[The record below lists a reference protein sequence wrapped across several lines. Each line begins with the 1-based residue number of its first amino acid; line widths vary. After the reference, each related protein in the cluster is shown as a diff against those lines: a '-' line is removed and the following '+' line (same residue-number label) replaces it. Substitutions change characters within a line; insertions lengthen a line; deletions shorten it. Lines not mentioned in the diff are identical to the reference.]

1 MKGILYSI
9 CIGSLALALTAQGEE
24 VKGGANARVNAKARH
39 TSNVH
44 ATTSANTAAAV
55 SSPRSRG
62 NVAGTRFHQRS
73 SVTPQTRTRATV
85 NRNNATT
92 SANRPATVSS
102 PRSRG
107 NVAGTRFHQPSSV
120 TAQTG
125 PRATVNRNNMPTNRV
140 RALNERERNVT
151 VNRNAN
157 LRNRISFSQ
166 AVSLHRHEFHNRDF
180 WRRHFQIVIIN
191 NNAFFFDAGFWFPAW
206 GYFPGAYYPYDGPIY
221 GYNGLTPDQVVVN
234 VQLQLQR
241 DGYYAGPID
250 GVLGPMTR
258 HSIAAFQADHGLAV
272 TAAIDQITVSTLG
285 LT

>member
-24 VKGGANARVNAKARH
+24 IQGTANVDTKGKPRT
-39 TSNVH
+39 TSRVH
-44 ATTSANTAAAV
+44 ATTAARTHAAV
-55 SSPRSRG
+55 S
-62 NVAGTRFHQRS
+62 NTRM
-73 SVTPQTRTRATV
+73 
-85 NRNNATT
+85 
-92 SANRPATVSS
+92 
-102 PRSRG
+102 
-107 NVAGTRFHQPSSV
+107 QPN
-120 TAQTG
+120 TAS
-125 PRATVNRNNMPTNRV
+125 NRV
-140 RALNERERNVT
+140 RAHTVTPRTNVNTRLQNRQRFNESVTARNSRAINRERNLTANRNRNVT
-151 VNRNAN
+151 VNQNQN
-157 LRNRISFSQ
+157 VMINRNRVRFSE
-166 AVSLHRHEFHNRDF
+166 AVALHRHEFHDRDF

-206 GYFPGAYYPYDGPIY
+206 GYFSGAYYPYDGPIY

-234 VQLQLQR
+234 VQAQLQR

-272 TAAIDQITVSTLG
+272 TAAIDQTTVSTLG

>member
-1 MKGILYSI
+1 MSNLERRGIANMKGILYSI

-24 VKGGANARVNAKARH
+24 VKGGANARVKAKARH

-44 ATTSANTAAAV
+44 ATTPANTRAAV
-55 SSPRSRG
+55 SSARSRG

-73 SVTPQTRTRATV
+73 SVTPQTST
-85 NRNNATT
+85 
-92 SANRPATVSS
+92 
-102 PRSRG
+102 
-107 NVAGTRFHQPSSV
+107 
-120 TAQTG
+120 
-125 PRATVNRNNMPTNRV
+125 RATVNRNNMPTNRV
-140 RALNERERNVT
+140 RALNERERNGT
-151 VNRNAN
+151 VNQNAN

-166 AVSLHRHEFHNRDF
+166 AVSLHRHEFHNRDW
-180 WRRHFQIVIIN
+180 WRRHFQVVIIN

-272 TAAIDQITVSTLG
+272 TAAIDGETVSTLG
-285 LT
+285 LA

>member
-62 NVAGTRFHQRS
+62 NVAGTRFHQ
-73 SVTPQTRTRATV
+73 
-85 NRNNATT
+85 
-92 SANRPATVSS
+92 
-102 PRSRG
+102 
-107 NVAGTRFHQPSSV
+107 PSSV

-151 VNRNAN
+151 V
-157 LRNRISFSQ
+157 IGTPTCG
-166 AVSLHRHEFHNRDF
+166 
-180 WRRHFQIVIIN
+180 IV
-191 NNAFFFDAGFWFPAW
+191 
-206 GYFPGAYYPYDGPIY
+206 
-221 GYNGLTPDQVVVN
+221 
-234 VQLQLQR
+234 
-241 DGYYAGPID
+241 
-250 GVLGPMTR
+250 
-258 HSIAAFQADHGLAV
+258 
-272 TAAIDQITVSTLG
+272 
-285 LT
+285 

>member
-24 VKGGANARVNAKARH
+24 IQGTANVDTKGKPRT
-39 TSNVH
+39 TSRVH
-44 ATTSANTAAAV
+44 ATTAPRTHVAV
-55 SSPRSRG
+55 SNTRMQQ
-62 NVAGTRFHQRS
+62 NMAGTRVRAHT
-73 SVTPQTRTRATV
+73 VTPQTST
-85 NRNNATT
+85 
-92 SANRPATVSS
+92 
-102 PRSRG
+102 
-107 NVAGTRFHQPSSV
+107 
-120 TAQTG
+120 
-125 PRATVNRNNMPTNRV
+125 RATVNRNNMPTNRV

-151 VNRNAN
+151 VNQNAN

-166 AVSLHRHEFHNRDF
+166 AVSLHRHEFHNRDW
-180 WRRHFQIVIIN
+180 WRRHFQVVIIN

-272 TAAIDQITVSTLG
+272 TAAIDQTTVSTLG